1 MDQWANRLH
10 DLYLRQRKRAAR
22 LRRQPNLPHLRQSL
36 ERNRLEAEMSLL
48 WASAP
53 PSVPKSGRSRRE
65 PLTRDDLLAC
75 LALVVYCGVVVVL
88 AWLA

>member
-1 MDQWANRLH
+1 
-10 DLYLRQRKRAAR
+10 
-22 LRRQPNLPHLRQSL
+22 
-36 ERNRLEAEMSLL
+36 MSLL